1 MAKYVSEF
9 SKRWDVRV
17 PRSAISWLV
26 NRLHVSVTEDAIA
39 ADIRARCAV
48 RPEWTE
54 ALIKQAIAYALECHN
69 RNREIWRRC
78 A

>member
-1 MAKYVSEF
+1 MAKYKSEF
-9 SKRWDVRV
+9 GKRWDVRV

-26 NRLHVSVTEDAIA
+26 NRLHVSVGKAEIA
-39 ADIRARCAV
+39 ADIRKRCSA
-48 RPEWTE
+48 PGYTE
-54 ALIKQAIAYALECHN
+54 SLIKQAIAYALECHQ